1 MQSSMSGVS
10 PFLENSNVDLIKEM
24 VSLMEIKRNFESAQR
39 VMITYDGILDKAA
52 NELGSLR

>member
-1 MQSSMSGVS
+1 M
-10 PFLENSNVDLIKEM
+10 DLIKEM